1 MRSKRNDKA
10 ITGEY
15 SSSHRQA
22 PSIFEPGSGVLATE
36 GVNKGYFVDAW
47 GNPFKFILDTSGA
60 QSVLNPDPEPDGGE
74 PTEIPERVIAWSSGK
89 DRVVNNETGEQEWND
104 NPKSWW

>member
-1 MRSKRNDKA
+1 M
-10 ITGEY
+10 ITVG
-15 SSSHRQA
+15 
-22 PSIFEPGSGVLATE
+22 
-36 GVNKGYFVDAW
+36 
-47 GNPFKFILDTSGA
+47 
-60 QSVLNPDPEPDGGE
+60 EPDGGE